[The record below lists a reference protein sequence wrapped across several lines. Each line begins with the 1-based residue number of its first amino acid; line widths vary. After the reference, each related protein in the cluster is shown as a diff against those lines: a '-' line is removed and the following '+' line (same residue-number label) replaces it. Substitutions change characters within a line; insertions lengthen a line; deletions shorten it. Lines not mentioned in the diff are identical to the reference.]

1 MAETDSVRIE
11 IAFDGGPIVG
21 ANVTAASADAL
32 ERAVAA
38 SAGGTLQLDAEDGRI
53 SVVVPRI
60 VYVKRLA
67 REGRVGFGLDQR
79 G

>member
-38 SAGGTLQLDAEDGRI
+38 SAGGTPGMCGVTGVHTTSAHPGPTWVQGT
-53 SVVVPRI
+53 SPMPRWTP
-60 VYVKRLA
+60 
-67 REGRVGFGLDQR
+67 
-79 G
+79 